1 MINDYNCIID
11 KDPLLVFKINVKSM
25 VPFLAGILIIG
36 LVYITQLASS
46 IIQLISGINIE
57 LAGKK
62 NQRNGKSY
70 N

>member
-1 MINDYNCIID
+1 
-11 KDPLLVFKINVKSM
+11 M

-70 N
+70 NWANVFSSTSRSSWKFL